1 MKRLALL
8 ASCLLAPA
16 AHAACPGYS
25 TCPATDFSR
34 ALKHNAGAQN
44 VLADIDATEAATLQ
58 ATGGNSLTFAQLFA
72 LLGELIVF
80 DKTLS
85 ARQNEACA
93 LCHTQPAGS
102 AGGIAAFN
110 RTTAIYPGSVTYRA
124 GFRKPM
130 SLAYAAFSPVL
141 NYNAANKLFYGG
153 NFWDSRATGLITGS
167 PSSDQALVP
176 FVSPFEMALPD
187 PACAVRRIAVGPYAT
202 LFANIWGTASL
213 AITFPA
219 DTDRLCARPNNN
231 GADQTPVPLEKE
243 DRARATLTFEQIAET
258 VGTYEG
264 SAYAS
269 PFTAKFDLVQAGQAS
284 FTPAEAAGYAL
295 FNGQGKCVQCH
306 ATSGLHALFTDFS
319 SANIGVPPNPKNPY
333 LTENVPD
340 RQGYVANPQGPKFV
354 DEGLG
359 GFLSSTADTNPT
371 WQAQATNFMGAF
383 QVPTLRNT
391 TLSPHTGFPHAYTHN
406 GFFHD
411 LPTLVHFLNTR
422 DVLPR
427 CNENATENCWPAPEI
442 DQNINHALTGNLGL
456 SARQEAQ
463 LVSFIHTLADGAT
476 P

>member
-1 MKRLALL
+1 MSRLALL
-8 ASCLLAPA
+8 AFCWLAPA

-25 TCPATDFSR
+25 TCPAIDFTS
-34 ALKHNAGAQN
+34 ALKHNAGAKTA
-44 VLADIDATEAATLQ
+44 LARIDATEAATLQ
-58 ATGGNSLTFAQLFA
+58 ATGGNSLTFEQLFA

-93 LCHTQPAGS
+93 LCHTQQAGS

-110 RTTAIYPGSVTYRA
+110 RRTAIYPGSVTYRA

-141 NYNAANKLFYGG
+141 SYSNAKNMFYGG
-153 NFWDSRATGLITGS
+153 NFWDSRATGLVTGS
-167 PSSDQALVP
+167 PSADQALVP

-187 PACAVRRIAVGPYAT
+187 PACAVRRIATGQYAA

-213 AITFPA
+213 AINFPTE
-219 DTDRLCARPNNN
+219 TDRICAQPNSG
-231 GADQTPVPLEKE
+231 GADQTPLPLKKP
-243 DRARATLTFEQIAET
+243 DRARAALTYEQIAET
-258 VGTYEG
+258 VGTYEE

-269 PFTAKFDLVQAGQAS
+269 PFSSKFDLVQAGQAS

-295 FNGQGKCVQCH
+295 FNGQGKCAQCH
-306 ATSGLHALFTDFS
+306 AGNGLHALFTDFS
-319 SANIGVPPNPKNPY
+319 SANIGVPANPNNPF
-333 LTENVPD
+333 LTENVAD
-340 RQGYVANPQGPKFV
+340 RHGYIANPQGPAYV
-354 DEGLG
+354 DTGLG
-359 GFLSSTADTNPT
+359 GFLASAADSNPT
-371 WQAQATNFMGAF
+371 WQAQAAHFMGTF

-391 TLSPHTGFPHAYTHN
+391 TLSPHPGFPHAYTHN
-406 GFFHD
+406 GYFHD

-422 DVLPR
+422 DALPR
-427 CNENATENCWPAPEI
+427 CTAATTENCWPAPELDENI
-442 DQNINHALTGNLGL
+442 DRALTGDLGL

-463 LVSFIHTLADGAT
+463 VVAFLHTLADGAT